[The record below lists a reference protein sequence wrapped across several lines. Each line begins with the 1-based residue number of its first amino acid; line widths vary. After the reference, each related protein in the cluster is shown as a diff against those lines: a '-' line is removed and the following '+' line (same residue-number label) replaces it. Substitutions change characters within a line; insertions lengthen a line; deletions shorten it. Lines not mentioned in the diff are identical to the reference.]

1 MITYHLQLLA
11 LLLLIAFVPGTLAAA
26 PEDEQTGAMSHPMI
40 GEPAPGFMLETI
52 RGDTVSLAKLRGQF
66 VVIHFAA
73 TW

>member
-1 MITYHLQLLA
+1 
-11 LLLLIAFVPGTLAAA
+11 
-26 PEDEQTGAMSHPMI
+26 MI

-52 RGDTVSLAKLRGQF
+52 RGYTVSLAKLRGQF